1 MSAQRPR
8 RWAVLTGSFAAAFA
22 LTLVPLPET
31 FEYWRPDWVALTL
44 IYWAMA
50 LPWRVGL
57 GIGWLLGLL
66 LDVVYGTLLGLHGL
80 AMVIMAYLVLRF
92 YLQFRAFPVWQQSLV
107 VLVLLTVY
115 HFPVFWMSGLT
126 GISEPVMGWP
136 AIVAGAIIWPWV
148 FAILRGIRRRYR
160 LL

>member
-8 RWAVLTGSFAAAFA
+8 RWAVLAGSFAAAFA